1 MKLQPN
7 SKLLMIGD
15 SITDAGRERPAGE
28 GLFDALGKGY
38 VAQVNALL
46 GVAHPEHGIRV
57 VNMGNSGNN
66 VRDLKDRWQS
76 DVIAHKPDWLSI
88 CIGVNDVWRQYDLPW
103 QKESHVYPKEY
114 AETLEALVVETLPLV
129 KGMILMTPFYIEP
142 NKSDAM
148 RATMDEYGEI
158 VRKLATKHGTL
169 FVDTQAAFDE
179 VLHAFYPATLSWDR
193 VHPNP
198 IGTMVIARAF
208 LKTIEFEW

>member
-28 GLFDALGKGY
+28 GLFDALGRGY

-46 GVAHPEHGIRV
+46 GVAHPELGIRV
-57 VNMGNSGNN
+57 VNMGNSGNT
-66 VRDLKDRWQS
+66 VRDLKHRWHS
-76 DVIAHKPDWLSI
+76 DVIAQKPDWLSL

-103 QKESHVYPKEY
+103 QKELHVYPKEY
-114 AETLEALVVETLPLV
+114 DETLEALVVETLPLV

-148 RATMDEYGEI
+148 RATMDKYGEI
-158 VRKLATKHGTL
+158 VRKLAAKHGTL

-179 VLHAFYPATLSWDR
+179 VLKTFYPATLSWDR

-198 IGTMVIARAF
+198 IGTMVIARAL